1 MSHGIRAALEGRQ
14 LDPLDPSIY
23 WSVLALDVDVS
34 DHRNRVLFAT
44 LVGGLKTIRI
54 EQPITAPRGLPN
66 DVSQPVREHIDQWGP
81 EAWDVS
87 WVSYD
92 EFAAAVQRLHSY
104 AARMHKEREHQTF
117 LANHLGIAPQA
128 ILDFLK
134 VYEDH
139 GYATRVVFWSTPL

>member
-1 MSHGIRAALEGRQ
+1 VSHGIRAALEGRQ

-34 DHRNRVLFAT
+34 DYRNRVLFAT

-66 DVSQPVREHIDQWGP
+66 DVSPSVREQFEQWGP

-92 EFAAAVQRLHSY
+92 EFLAAVQRLHSY
-104 AARMHKEREHQTF
+104 AASMYEEWERRTF

-128 ILDFLK
+128 ILAFLK
-134 VYEDH
+134 VYEDY
-139 GYATRVVFWSTPL
+139 GYATRLVFWSTPL